1 MTKAFVLVY
10 GDTRLPYAV
19 NEDTSRSL
27 RLAIHVDPDG
37 TVSVDAPIGFSDEA
51 IKNAVQKRAR
61 WITAHVADAVGRF
74 SQVRPREYVSG
85 EQVLYLGRRY
95 ILKVVMSDEP
105 SKSAKLR
112 GNRLEVESRSGD
124 ADDTKGRVRA
134 WYQTKAGAYFAYRL
148 DFLSARLSWVDETP
162 PFRLLRMS
170 RQWGSC
176 SPTGQLILNP
186 HLVKT
191 PRACVDYVIIHEL
204 AHLKYHNHGPGFF
217 KVLEQHVPDW
227 RIHKRTL
234 DDSVELV
241 TNE

>member
-105 SKSAKLR
+105 SKSAKR
-112 GNRLEVESRSGD
+112 RASAIRS
-124 ADDTKGRVRA
+124 TS
-134 WYQTKAGAYFAYRL
+134 T
-148 DFLSARLSWVDETP
+148 S
-162 PFRLLRMS
+162 
-170 RQWGSC
+170 
-176 SPTGQLILNP
+176 
-186 HLVKT
+186 
-191 PRACVDYVIIHEL
+191 
-204 AHLKYHNHGPGFF
+204 
-217 KVLEQHVPDW
+217 
-227 RIHKRTL
+227 
-234 DDSVELV
+234 
-241 TNE
+241 